1 MKCSHCLTEF
11 KSYLR
16 LQYHLAKEHG
26 VKNQMSKL
34 NSVREYQSST
44 DRKDRLK
51 EAEERLKDE
60 ISRWRYYNS

>member
-1 MKCSHCLTEF
+1 MKCGKCLLEF

-16 LQYHLAKEHG
+16 LQYHKAKEHG
-26 VKNQMSKL
+26 EKNQTSHL
-34 NSVREYQSST
+34 SSIQEYNSPT
-44 DRKDRLK
+44 DRKDRLA